1 MKISAVVPVKNG
13 EKFIE
18 ASIENLLINTTKN
31 DEVIYIDDNSSDAT
45 LQTLLDYKKK
55 IDRLKIFK
63 NRGFG
68 LVDALNYGISKAS
81 NTWIARFDVD
91 DICTPNRIKEQRQLF
106 SNDVAAIFCDY
117 EFVDEKMNSLGKILS
132 PVLPSATLISLIN
145 SQRTAHSGVI
155 FSKKYFTEVG
165 GYRKADFPVEDLS
178 LWLRMGEKGK
188 LISVP
193 ENLLFYRLHQDSV
206 TANNRQIIDAKRAKI
221 IDSYINLIFT
231 VDISKADEIWKTYKQ
246 LPNPNERQILF
257 FRDYLTLLNNKS
269 ANWEKIV
276 FQFKYYPRIFFNIKN
291 IFILLKLYRQRR
303 VRTKYRN
310 GYLKKL

>member
-1 MKISAVVPVKNG
+1 MKITVVIPVKNG
-13 EKFIE
+13 ENFIE
-18 ASIENLLINTTKN
+18 ASIENILINTTKN
-31 DEVIYIDDNSSDAT
+31 DEVIYIDDNSSDAS
-45 LQTLLDYKKK
+45 LQTLLAYKKK
-55 IDRLKIFK
+55 VNRLKIFR
-63 NRGFG
+63 NHSFG

-91 DICTPNRIKEQRQLF
+91 DICTPNRIKEQRELI
-106 SNDVAAIFCDY
+106 SSDVAAIFCDY
-117 EFVDEKMNSLGKILS
+117 EFVDDKMNSLGKILS

-165 GYRKADFPVEDLS
+165 GYLKTDFPVEDLS
-178 LWLRMGEKGK
+178 LWLRMGKKGK

-291 IFILLKLYRQRR
+291 IFILLRLYRQRR